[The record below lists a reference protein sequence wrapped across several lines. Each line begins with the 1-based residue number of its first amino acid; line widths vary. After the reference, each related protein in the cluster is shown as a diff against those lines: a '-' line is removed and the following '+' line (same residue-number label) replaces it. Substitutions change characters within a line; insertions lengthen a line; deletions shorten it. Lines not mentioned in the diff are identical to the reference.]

1 MKNKLFI
8 LSCVVLM
15 VAGTFY
21 SCSKDQP
28 AADEQNNTVQITAAD
43 RAVAGRIIEFRRKLD
58 MKKTNPTL
66 KSNEII
72 AIENARLDVETNF
85 NAYFAF
91 PDEKYIYT
99 KHDSAILTMQVND
112 ESTTTVDNM
121 LNFYEQCYQ
130 QVLGIYNNCIY
141 NNKEL
146 LFISLKKG
154 ELSEGALSVKLNV
167 VMGQRTN
174 NTYPG
179 PFVFGEDWFYGG
191 KLGMCDSTFYME
203 SDAALQLQDYLNS
216 YCSINPPPPY
226 GYRWVVVNDVNNPY
240 QLTGDEYK
248 DENNNNLIFYNEKD
262 GEFIHDEL
270 CLDYNEM
277 NFHLEGEHIVIYNL
291 MRITY
296 NKPDNWEFLNCIIQ
310 GINDEKPGSQTID
323 RIRHQNNLYYAF
335 RYLVPI
341 LEVEDPTS
349 LSTL

>member
-1 MKNKLFI
+1 
-8 LSCVVLM
+8 
-15 VAGTFY
+15 
-21 SCSKDQP
+21 
-28 AADEQNNTVQITAAD
+28 
-43 RAVAGRIIEFRRKLD
+43 

-66 KSNEII
+66 KSSEII

-141 NNKEL
+141 NDKEL

-154 ELSEGALSVKLNV
+154 ELSEGALAVKLNV

-216 YCSINPPPPY
+216 YCSINPPPPH
-226 GYRWVVVNDVNNPY
+226 GYRWVVVNDANNPY

-248 DENNNNLIFYNEKD
+248 DENNNNLIFYNEKE
-262 GEFIHDEL
+262 GEFIHDEM

-277 NFHLEGEHIVIYNL
+277 NFHLEGEHIVIYSL
-291 MRITY
+291 MRITH

-310 GINDEKPGSQTID
+310 GINDEKPGSETIH
-323 RIRHQNNLYYAF
+323 RIRHQNYLYYAF

-341 LEVEDPTS
+341 WEIEDPTS
-349 LSTL
+349 ISTL